1 MGVSEVTLRK
11 YTPIPWLGTAIVA
24 AAAIYAAVSASLVE
38 ASAFLPALVVVAAI
52 DYRRS
57 R

>member
-1 MGVSEVTLRK
+1 MEVSEVTLRK
-11 YTPIPWLGTAIVA
+11 YTPIPWLGTAFVA
-24 AAAIYAAVSASLVE
+24 AIAIFAAATAGLVE
-38 ASAFLPALVVVAAI
+38 ASAFLPALIVVATI

>member
-1 MGVSEVTLRK
+1 MEVSEVTLRK
-11 YTPIPWLGTAIVA
+11 YTPIPWLGTAFVAAIAIVA
-24 AAAIYAAVSASLVE
+24 AASAGLVE
-38 ASAFLPALVVVAAI
+38 ASAFLPALAVVAAI

>member
-1 MGVSEVTLRK
+1 MEVSEVTLRK
-11 YTPIPWLGTAIVA
+11 YTPIPWLGTAFVAAIAIVA
-24 AAAIYAAVSASLVE
+24 AASAGLVE
-38 ASAFLPALVVVAAI
+38 ASAFLPALVVVAAV